1 MTGGLLQLATVGKE
15 DSILYDKPQLFHF
28 EKNYKKHSNF
38 SIDQSRKFLGSKKF
52 DSNFEIKVDKNSDL
66 LKNFYFKLEI
76 PYFDIIRTNR
86 KTIQNFNRT
95 ESDKVYFELFNSKC
109 YVFNV
114 NLISG
119 QSTIKQYYIYPE
131 LLLDRMI
138 DGVEIDISEEIGE
151 FLINISSEDYAKFYN
166 IHQMY

>member
-76 PYFDIIRTNR
+76 P
-86 KTIQNFNRT
+86 
-95 ESDKVYFELFNSKC
+95 
-109 YVFNV
+109 
-114 NLISG
+114 
-119 QSTIKQYYIYPE
+119 
-131 LLLDRMI
+131 
-138 DGVEIDISEEIGE
+138 
-151 FLINISSEDYAKFYN
+151 
-166 IHQMY
+166 